1 MAHNFKKVAWVA
13 METLRLF
20 QHKCEIFAQMHHGH
34 AEDFKKDFAVSD
46 EIDVK
51 LPFRPVI
58 RDGMKYTPQN
68 IDRISTKVRVDTPFG
83 SDFDYDTI
91 DKLLNMERG
100 EERVKKEYLEPIAL
114 YLAAEA
120 DKRAAKYIAQN
131 TGNITGALQTDPTTF
146 ASTSGA
152 VRQRFME
159 LSSISADKGFFVPPA
174 VMNAI
179 KSGSDANLTRFGA
192 VEEIKKLH
200 KQGIVGMADGFEW
213 YESMSLYEHTA
224 GTWASGNSLASA
236 VDNGSSTLSITCTSG
251 DTFKKGDVI
260 GIDNVY
266 RVNPVTRLVTTRA
279 TDMTVTVAEDVTASS
294 STATVPIVEKLYYS
308 GPNQNIDSQ
317 PAASATVTLFPG
329 TTSPNGKVGKNG
341 LAFTRE
347 AFAGFSLPLPMPDN
361 EEKAKQFTDPD
372 TGISISYI
380 RSFDFDERRWKNRFD
395 VLPAF
400 GRLHADLAAMRILC
414 A

>member
-1 MAHNFKKVAWVA
+1 MAHNFKKVQWTA

-20 QHKCEIFAQMHHGH
+20 QHKCEVFAQMHHGH
-34 AEDFKKDFAVSD
+34 AEDFKKDFAVGD

-58 RDGMKYTPQN
+58 RDGMTYTPQN
-68 IDRISTKVRVDTPFG
+68 IDRITTKVRVQQPIG

-114 YLAAEA
+114 YLAAEV
-120 DKRAAKYIAQN
+120 DKRAAQFIAQN
-131 TGNITGALQTDPTTF
+131 TGNITGALGTDPTTF
-146 ASTSGA
+146 AATSGA

-179 KSGSDANLTRFGA
+179 KSGSDANLGRFGA
-192 VEEIKKLH
+192 VEEIKQLH
-200 KQGIVGMADGFEW
+200 KMGVVGKADGFEW

-224 GTWASGNSLASA
+224 GTWNTTNSLASA
-236 VDNGSSTLSITCTSG
+236 VDNGGSTLSITCTNG

-260 GIDNVY
+260 GLASVY
-266 RVNPVTRLVTTRA
+266 RVNPVTRLVTNRSKT
-279 TDMTVTVAEDVTASS
+279 MTVTVAEDVTATST
-294 STATVPIVEKLYYS
+294 TATVPIVEKLYFS
-308 GPNQNIDSQ
+308 GPNQNISAQ
-317 PAASATVTLFPG
+317 PAASATVTLFPD
-329 TTSPNGKVGKNG
+329 TTNPSGKVGKNG
-341 LAFTRE
+341 IAFTRE
-347 AFAGFSLPLPMPDN
+347 AFAGFTLKLPMPDQ
-361 EEKAKQFTDPD
+361 EEKASQFTDPE
-372 TGISISYI
+372 TGVSLSYI